1 MMNLDDLKL
10 DSDAKEFI
18 SLIVD
23 NYVLGKKYMSDGSNP
38 YINTPGTQVYNIF
51 AELSGKYVFNIS
63 LHKENDS
70 NVEVYYTYDPKLITA
85 TKSEDEYDAEERF
98 LKVKR
103 AEFIYKISL
112 LKSLLDSGYIFL
124 VDDKDWDLF
133 NTGKITDKDTKRW
146 EEHGIRYHREIIKS
160 KVLFDFISRFHSST
174 IIPSPQLISYKN
186 NKFRTPEQ
194 RRFYISS
201 WISGIAI
208 GLSFLIGI
216 GSPWLMTKY
225 SKTSIDT
232 VQLDTILNAIPKQ
245 IDQIKLNEEQ
255 VDSILTNIEK
265 IIQSHNG
272 KAENEK
278 R

>member
-1 MMNLDDLKL
+1 
-10 DSDAKEFI
+10 
-18 SLIVD
+18 
-23 NYVLGKKYMSDGSNP
+23 
-38 YINTPGTQVYNIF
+38 
-51 AELSGKYVFNIS
+51 
-63 LHKENDS
+63 
-70 NVEVYYTYDPKLITA
+70 
-85 TKSEDEYDAEERF
+85 AEERF
-98 LKVKR
+98 LKVKK

-194 RRFYISS
+194 RRFYISN
-201 WISGIAI
+201 WISCIAI

-245 IDQIKLNEEQ
+245 VDQIKLNEEQ

-272 KAENEK
+272 KTENEK
-278 R
+278 P